1 MAVASPWCCD
11 EQANTKNCI
20 WAGIDHGKLA
30 DGDGCQNARKCPNN
44 YVEIGEDFAGGNWPD
59 CMTVQ
64 SCTPVYDDPLDFLLW
79 PDSCSPVFGA
89 VKRKL
94 CCPAADL
101 NIVSILVEEIKMTN
115 GGTDP

>member
-30 DGDGCQNARKCPNN
+30 DCDDCQNARKCPNN

-64 SCTPVYDDPLDFLLW
+64 SCTPSTTMLWITSSGLIHARPFL
-79 PDSCSPVFGA
+79 
-89 VKRKL
+89 
-94 CCPAADL
+94 
-101 NIVSILVEEIKMTN
+101 EQ
-115 GGTDP
+115 